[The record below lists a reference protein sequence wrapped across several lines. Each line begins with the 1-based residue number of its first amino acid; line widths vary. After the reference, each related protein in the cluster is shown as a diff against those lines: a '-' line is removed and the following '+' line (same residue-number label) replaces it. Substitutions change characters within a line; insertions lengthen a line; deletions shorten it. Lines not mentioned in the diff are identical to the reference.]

1 MRRLGQILTSIRC
14 NEILHNDMFKRLHY
28 PSFVQLHINSVDV
41 MPAVSILQR
50 LNLLNS
56 EMANRT
62 YENTRQIQKD
72 TQKKTKNNVLYKTNK
87 AKLLR
92 PSGHKLEQ
100 QLQRKHPSMLKIS
113 YDQLHARMINNTS
126 LGMTANQ

>member
-1 MRRLGQILTSIRC
+1 
-14 NEILHNDMFKRLHY
+14 
-28 PSFVQLHINSVDV
+28 LHINSVDV

-72 TQKKTKNNVLYKTNK
+72 TQKKTKNNVLYRTNK
-87 AKLLR
+87 AKLLQ
-92 PSGHKLEQ
+92 PSGAQ
-100 QLQRKHPSMLKIS
+100 FR
-113 YDQLHARMINNTS
+113 AT
-126 LGMTANQ
+126 T